1 MAHHLR
7 AVTSVRLAS
16 PIRGTRGGGAAA
28 CRRVSRLARA
38 AFVDQPGD
46 DVAGPAAST
55 RTKEKA
61 PTAELPAETEDA
73 HEYVESD
80 EEVREREAVGALVRW
95 CVERGATGSG
105 LSVRLPDESN
115 KGRGLEASRDIA
127 VDEPVLSLPLEMG
140 ICDVQEGHPPEA
152 WETMMNAPWGVR
164 LACRVLQERAKG
176 EASDYAPYLAL
187 VPASVPGSPLL
198 YAEDE
203 VVGLQYPPAV
213 AEAREMRDAARKWHA
228 ILSEECPSAL
238 AGADYDAFAAAVSV
252 VHSRTYGVAG
262 EKGEGYFRALLPLAD
277 LLNHAG
283 DEYAPEASFLA
294 DASDD
299 ASDDSSAPRENKNAQ
314 MWPPAGDED
323 NVAWSALD
331 DAGVIAFAATKP
343 LAPGDEATMSYGE
356 RSNDHFLMYYGFTP
370 PRNPHDDVVVFQDIE
385 HALSWHMVFHPELW
399 DAGEEDEAN
408 ARESAARA
416 AVRATEQVLAST
428 KDGALMNAEPRL
440 KVLPGGRADARL
452 VSLFAAAYA
461 GTDAGVEKGKEMLD
475 VDVSSAHADIAR
487 RCAELLRQM
496 PTDLKRDNAILR
508 GEEGSVSDAARS
520 RVSYRAHKKEVLVDA
535 IQTLGS
541 EAGIE
546 LPEAYR

>member
-1 MAHHLR
+1 MAQQL
-7 AVTSVRLAS
+7 AVTSVRLA
-16 PIRGTRGGGAAA
+16 PPVRVARRGGATAR
-28 CRRVSRLARA
+28 RRVSRVARA
-38 AFVDQPGD
+38 SFVDQPGD

-55 RTKEKA
+55 KPKEKA
-61 PTAELPAETEDA
+61 PTADVAAETEDA

-80 EEVREREAVGALVRW
+80 EEVRERQAVGALVRW

-115 KGRGLEASRDIA
+115 KGRGLEASRDVA

-140 ICDVQEGHPPEA
+140 ICDAQEGHPPEA

-176 EASDYAPYLAL
+176 EDSEYAPYLAL
-187 VPASVPGSPLL
+187 VPVSVPGSPLL
-198 YAEDE
+198 YDEDE

-213 AEAREMRDAARKWHA
+213 AEAREMRDAVKKWHG
-228 ILSEECPSAL
+228 ILSDKCPSAL
-238 AGADYDAFAAAVSV
+238 AGADHDAFAAAVSV

-283 DEYAPEASFLA
+283 DEYDPEASFSA
-294 DASDD
+294 
-299 ASDDSSAPRENKNAQ
+299 SSASGDKKPP
-314 MWPPAGDED
+314 MWPPAGDKD

-331 DAGVIAFAATKP
+331 DSGTIAFAATKP

-399 DAGEEDEAN
+399 DSGEDDEAN

-416 AVRATEQVLAST
+416 AVKATEALLAST
-428 KDGALMNAEPRL
+428 KDGELMNAEPRL

-461 GTDAGVEKGKEMLD
+461 GTDAGVEKGKEILN
-475 VDVSSAHADIAR
+475 VDIDSAHADIAR
-487 RCAELLRQM
+487 RCSELLRQM
-496 PTDLKRDNAILR
+496 PTDLKRDAAILR
-508 GEEGSVSDAARS
+508 GEEGEVTDATRS

-535 IQTLGS
+535 IATLGKG
-541 EAGIE
+541 ALE

>member
-1 MAHHLR
+1 MAQHLR
-7 AVTSVRLAS
+7 AVTSARLA
-16 PIRGTRGGGAAA
+16 PPVRGTRRGGAAA
-28 CRRVSRLARA
+28 PRRVSRVARA
-38 AFVDQPGD
+38 SFVDQPGD
-46 DVAGPAAST
+46 DVAGPSRAST
-55 RTKEKA
+55 KTKEKA
-61 PTAELPAETEDA
+61 PTADVPAETEDA
-73 HEYVESD
+73 RAYVESD

-105 LSVRLPDESN
+105 LSVRLPDASN
-115 KGRGLEASRDIA
+115 KGRGLEASRDVA

-140 ICDVQEGHPPEA
+140 ICDAQEGHPPES

-176 EASDYAPYLAL
+176 EDSEYAPYLAL

-198 YAEDE
+198 YAEEE

-213 AEAREMRDAARKWHA
+213 AEAREMRDAVRKWHET
-228 ILSEECPSAL
+228 LSAQCPSAL
-238 AGADYDAFAAAVSV
+238 AGADHDAFAAAVSV

-262 EKGEGYFRALLPLAD
+262 EQNQGYFRALLPLAD

-283 DEYAPEASFLA
+283 DEYDPEASFFERGA
-294 DASDD
+294 DD
-299 ASDDSSAPRENKNAQ
+299 AETVSKKQ
-314 MWPPAGDED
+314 MWPPARDAD

-331 DAGVIAFAATKP
+331 GSGTIAFAATKA

-385 HALSWHMVFHPELW
+385 HALSWHMVFHPEIW
-399 DAGEEDEAN
+399 DGGEEDEAN

-416 AVRATEQVLAST
+416 AVRATEELLAST

-461 GTDAGVEKGKEMLD
+461 GTDAGVAKGKEMLD
-475 VDVSSAHADIAR
+475 VDVNSAHADIAR

-496 PTDLKRDNAILR
+496 PTDLKRDAAILR
-508 GEEGSVSDAARS
+508 GEEGIVSDSTRS
-520 RVSYRAHKKEVLVDA
+520 SVSYRAHKKEVLMDA
-535 IQTLGS
+535 ILTLGKG
-541 EAGIE
+541 ALD

>member
-1 MAHHLR
+1 MALDKGHSTMAQHLR
-7 AVTSVRLAS
+7 AVTSLRLA
-16 PIRGTRGGGAAA
+16 PPARGSRRGSSAAR
-28 CRRVSRLARA
+28 RRVSRVALAS
-38 AFVDQPGD
+38 FVDQPGD
-46 DVAGPAAST
+46 DVAGPVAST
-55 RTKEKA
+55 KTKEKA
-61 PTAELPAETEDA
+61 PTADVPAETEDA
-73 HEYVESD
+73 HAYVESD

-115 KGRGLEASRDIA
+115 KGRGLEASREIA

-140 ICDVQEGHPPEA
+140 ICDAQEGHPPEA

-176 EASDYAPYLAL
+176 EDSDYAPYLAL
-187 VPASVPGSPLL
+187 VPTSVPGSPLL
-198 YAEDE
+198 YEEED
-203 VVGLQYPPAV
+203 VVALQYPPAV
-213 AEAREMRDAARKWHA
+213 AEAREMRDAVRKWHQ
-228 ILSEECPSAL
+228 ILSTQCPSAL
-238 AGADYDAFAAAVSV
+238 ADADYDAFAAAVSV

-262 EKGEGYFRALLPLAD
+262 EKNQGYFRALLPLAD

-283 DEYAPEASFLA
+283 DEYSPEASFLEKGA
-294 DASDD
+294 DTVSD
-299 ASDDSSAPRENKNAQ
+299 KAQ
-314 MWPPAGDED
+314 MWPPAGDAD
-323 NVAWSALD
+323 TVAWSALD
-331 DAGVIAFAATKP
+331 DSGTIAFAATKA

-385 HALSWHMVFHPELW
+385 HALSWHMVFHPEIW
-399 DAGEEDEAN
+399 DGGEEDEAN

-416 AVRATEQVLAST
+416 AVRATEELLAST

-461 GTDAGVEKGKEMLD
+461 GTDTGVEKGKAMLD
-475 VDVSSAHADIAR
+475 VDVNSAHADVAR

-496 PTDLKRDNAILR
+496 PTDLKRDAAILR
-508 GEEGSVSDAARS
+508 GEEGIVSDATRS

-535 IQTLGS
+535 ILTLGKG
-541 EAGIE
+541 ALD